1 MPCVT
6 EYRGDDLALYTIE
19 WEEDNKHLKE
29 VSNPRLIQT
38 RYQSPQLA
46 LFELGPDDWLL
57 FKKVPAYLPRKKRK
71 RGEII
76 QLLLP
81 GLGSSTMAM

>member
-1 MPCVT
+1 M
-6 EYRGDDLALYTIE
+6 EYQGNDLALYTVG
-19 WEEDNKHLKE
+19 WEEDNTHLEE

-57 FKKVPAYLPRKKRK
+57 FKKVPAFLPRKKRE
-71 RGEII
+71 RTEIV
-76 QLLLP
+76 QLPLP
-81 GLGSSTMAM
+81 ELERSSSAM